1 MLISVVMKMV
11 GGRRQPEPL
20 QVARWE
26 AHRAHEL
33 DRRSVDDQ
41 WLLVRVE
48 LVWQVG

>member
-11 GGRRQPEPL
+11 EGRRQPEPQ